1 MYTGKVRVGGPGDV
15 RELPH
20 LIISKLAVGDYNN
33 NSYLLRCRE
42 TGEQALIDAAAET
55 DRLLTLTGET
65 LQTVI
70 TTHQHQDHWG
80 SLADVVRATGART
93 MAHPIDAPGIP
104 VATDIYL
111 EEGCELTIG
120 KVQLRV
126 IHLVG
131 HTDGS
136 VAFVYD
142 DPEGTAHV
150 FTGDCLFPG
159 GVGNTWG
166 DPDAF
171 MTLLDGVESKIFG
184 ALSDET
190 WVYPGHGEDTT
201 LGEQRPHI
209 AEWRARGW

>member
-42 TGEQALIDAAAET
+42 TGEQALIDAAAQT
-55 DRLLTLTGET
+55 DRLLALTGET
-65 LQTVI
+65 LRTVI
-70 TTHQHQDHWG
+70 TTHQHQDHWS
-80 SLADVVRATGART
+80 SLADVVKATGART
-93 MAHPIDAPGIP
+93 MAHPIDAPGIQVP
-104 VATDIYL
+104 TDIYL
-111 EEGCELTIG
+111 EEGTELVIG

-142 DPEGTAHV
+142 DPEGTSHV

-166 DPDAF
+166 DPIAF
-171 MTLLDGVESKIFG
+171 TTLLEGVEEKIFG
-184 ALSDET
+184 TLSDET
-190 WVYPGHGEDTT
+190 WVYPGHGDDTT
-201 LGEQRPHI
+201 LGEQRPHLQ
-209 AEWRARGW
+209 EWRERGW